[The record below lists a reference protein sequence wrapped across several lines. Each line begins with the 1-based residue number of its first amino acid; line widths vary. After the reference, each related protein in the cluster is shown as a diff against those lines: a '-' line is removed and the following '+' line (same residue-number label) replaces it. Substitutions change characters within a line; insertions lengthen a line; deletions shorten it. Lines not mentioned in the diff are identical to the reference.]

1 MEKEFEKDILTHPP
15 HNLKCSW
22 RLLLQVMDLIIEV
35 SSMNTESTYY
45 NYCFL
50 YNNFLNDTFHIMN

>member
-22 RLLLQVMDLIIEV
+22 RLLQVMDLIIEV
-35 SSMNTESTYY
+35 SFMNIESTYY